1 MNKRTHHKTHLYGA
15 EEGTTFLLP
24 KNQKNEALLYHLDK
38 GVLYLNGEVN
48 EDMVEYVQEAVLTLS
63 AVPPEDGVLTVKIS
77 SLGGDA
83 DAGFEIHDL
92 LMLFALETK
101 TVVKGLAIG
110 KAMSAAA
117 MLILQGC
124 TVRLATEN
132 STIMCHNALTGM
144 IITEHDLKSAGWH
157 IRLLRDLENLKKRA
171 VTILMRRTKKSERDI
186 LKLLA
191 RARFMTAG
199 EALEFGLLDG
209 ILEFK
214 MKEPEETAKEGEP
227 TEAVE
232 EPKGKSKLSNRLS
245 RLFKKAKTEELPE
258 ATQKEPKEEGK

>member
-1 MNKRTHHKTHLYGA
+1 MNKRTHRKTHLYGG
-15 EEGTTFLLP
+15 EDGNIFLLP
-24 KNQKNEALLYHLDK
+24 KNQKNEALLYHLEK

-48 EDMVEYVQEAVLTLS
+48 EDMVEYVQEAILALS
-63 AVPPEDGVLTVKIS
+63 AIPPEDGVLTVKIS

-83 DAGFEIHDL
+83 DAGLEIHDL
-92 LMLFALETK
+92 LMLFAFETK
-101 TVVKGLAIG
+101 TVVKGLAVG
-110 KAMSAAA
+110 KAMSAAG

-144 IITEHDLKSAGWH
+144 IITEHDLKSEGWRT
-157 IRLLRDLENLKKRA
+157 RLLHDFENYKKRA
-171 VTILMRRTKKSERDI
+171 VAILMRTTKKSERDI

-191 RARFMTAG
+191 RARFMTAR

-214 MKEPEETAKEGEP
+214 TEKPEETAKGN
-227 TEAVE
+227 EATGTVE
-232 EPKGKSKLSNRLS
+232 VAEESKEKNGLSKSLT
-245 RLFKKAKTEELPE
+245 RLFKKEK
-258 ATQKEPKEEGK
+258 